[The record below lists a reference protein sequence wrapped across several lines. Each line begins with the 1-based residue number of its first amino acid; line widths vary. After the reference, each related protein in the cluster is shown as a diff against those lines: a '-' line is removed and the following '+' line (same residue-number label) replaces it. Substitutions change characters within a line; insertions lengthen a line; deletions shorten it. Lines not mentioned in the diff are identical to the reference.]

1 MKWIWHES
9 DKSSQLERY
18 FLVPDDWEDTAYPL
32 HAMEWCA
39 SVTLVG
45 WGDASS
51 GWIAIVENDELDV
64 DFMSELCP
72 TRGEAERWAELEIQP
87 ERIKIRLVELALD
100 GEW

>member
-1 MKWIWHES
+1 MDLARV

-51 GWIAIVENDELDV
+51 GWIASVENDELDV
-64 DFMSELCP
+64 EFMSELCP

-87 ERIKIRLVELALD
+87 DKIKIRLVELALD

>member
-45 WGDASS
+45 WAMRVQVGLLS
-51 GWIAIVENDELDV
+51 
-64 DFMSELCP
+64 
-72 TRGEAERWAELEIQP
+72 
-87 ERIKIRLVELALD
+87 
-100 GEW
+100 